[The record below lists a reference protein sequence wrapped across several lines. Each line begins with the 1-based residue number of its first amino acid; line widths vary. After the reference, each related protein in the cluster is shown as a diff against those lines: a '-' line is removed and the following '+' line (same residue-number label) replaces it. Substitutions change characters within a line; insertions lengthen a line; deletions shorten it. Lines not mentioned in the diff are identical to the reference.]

1 MLLSLALLD
10 SKAALVPV
18 VELASARALSV
29 LRPSISTLRI
39 AIECLRKTSRPALL
53 GGLVFG
59 SSLSVRDLIRL
70 GSSAL
75 VLGGGFI
82 IESSASVFGDGFI
95 IKGDSSTS
103 AVYLVGSALSL

>member
-1 MLLSLALLD
+1 MHLSLALWG
-10 SKAALVPV
+10 SKVALVPV

-29 LRPSISTLRI
+29 LRSSISTRRI
-39 AIECLRKTSRPALL
+39 AIECLRQTSRPALL

-70 GSSAL
+70 GSSAS

-82 IESSASVFGDGFI
+82 IESSASVFYDGFI
-95 IKGDSSTS
+95 IEGGFSTS
-103 AVYLVGSALSL
+103 GVY